1 MHTLEKK
8 LKKVVVAPPNAANPF
23 YPQSPPP
30 TPTGSV
36 ASTYKFVA
44 TAYRSTAP
52 CLHITNYPSGEACGT
67 RTASSTMWDTIV
79 AYLSSDW
86 ATSPL
91 KIDCIRSS
99 ILPLEMGNRPRGP
112 SDFSNGKGRDSRY
125 FSFSH
130 NGAGMQRYTPCS
142 FLMLT
147 CNGNTLGPY
156 LPHARVYGWPS
167 N

>member
-1 MHTLEKK
+1 MGPVTLPVKPAELARQVGLSRAGHTIQ
-8 LKKVVVAPPNAANPF
+8 PPA
-23 YPQSPPP
+23 QSPAHSELY
-30 TPTGSV
+30 TLI
-36 ASTYKFVA
+36 YLF
-44 TAYRSTAP
+44 
-52 CLHITNYPSGEACGT
+52 N
-67 RTASSTMWDTIV
+67 STMWDTIV